1 MIQDQIDKRSP
12 RDYDLQL
19 RRHLIAA
26 LRLVES
32 RLDMVSSLKP
42 EIGKHKDA
50 NQGEYN
56 D

>member
-1 MIQDQIDKRSP
+1 MTQDQINKRSP

-42 EIGKHKDA
+42 EIGKAREINH
-50 NQGEYN
+50 G
-56 D
+56 